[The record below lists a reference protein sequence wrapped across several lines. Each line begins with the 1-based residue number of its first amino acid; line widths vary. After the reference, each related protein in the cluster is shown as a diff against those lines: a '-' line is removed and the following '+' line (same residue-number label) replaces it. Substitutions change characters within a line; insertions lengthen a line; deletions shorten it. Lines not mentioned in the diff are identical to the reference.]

1 MDVFI
6 GIDDTD
12 NKDSRGTGY
21 LSRKLA
27 GLISDE
33 SLGHVTGI
41 TRHQLLIHPAIPYT
55 SQNSSACLIVD
66 TDRKTYLT
74 GFCRDMLLKESARGS
89 DVGLCIAEKREIN
102 QQVINWGLRAKKDLL
117 NQDNALMLADKEGIY
132 LEGLIGEHT
141 GVVGALAAV
150 GLRKSGND
158 GRFIWLE
165 GQKELRDILP
175 GYYLVEEL
183 TGIYNFDVVISKD
196 GSILDN
202 EQMVYLGDWVRPL
215 LKDNKI
221 TLVVE
226 NGTRHEWE
234 IASKEYIRAIS

>member
-1 MDVFI
+1 V
-6 GIDDTD
+6 
-12 NKDSRGTGY
+12 
-21 LSRKLA
+21 
-27 GLISDE
+27 
-33 SLGHVTGI
+33 
-41 TRHQLLIHPAIPYT
+41 
-55 SQNSSACLIVD
+55 
-66 TDRKTYLT
+66 
-74 GFCRDMLLKESARGS
+74 LLKESARGS
-89 DVGLCIAEKREIN
+89 DVGLCIAEKIEIN
-102 QQVINWGLRAKKDLL
+102 QPIINWGLRAKEDLL
-117 NQDNALMLADKEGIY
+117 DQDNALMLADMEGIY
-132 LEGLIGEHT
+132 LEGLTGEHT

-202 EQMVYLGDWVRPL
+202 KQMVYLGDWVRPL